1 MIEKYSFGQNIETD
15 AVVNKMTSLPCDQF
29 SLGRVKSCWPF
40 EWEYELE
47 KDAVV
52 FGLGE
57 NMRGMN
63 KRGFSY
69 TSFCSDVPNQ
79 DESTHSMYGAHN
91 FLIVFSRIKT
101 FGLFFD
107 TASEITFDIDWTKN
121 GVMNVSTKDTGLDL
135 YAIYADDG
143 RKESLLDNITRQ
155 FRNLVG
161 QSYIPP
167 KWAFGFQQSRW
178 GYKTE
183 EDIREVAKRHREDSL
198 PLDMICLDIDYM
210 EDYKDFTVDKK
221 KFPDLKKL
229 SDDLK
234 KDGIR
239 LVPII

>member
-15 AVVNKMTSLPCDQF
+15 AVVNKMRSLPCAQLN
-29 SLGRVKSCWPF
+29 LGKVKSDWPF

-107 TASEITFDIDWTKN
+107 TASEITFDIDWTKS

-135 YAIYADDG
+135 YVIYADDG

-155 FRNLVG
+155 FRNLVEWRCEVSSECLLIS
-161 QSYIPP
+161 QRLTAMQKASHDCVLPV
-167 KWAFGFQQSRW
+167 FVLRW
-178 GYKTE
+178 E
-183 EDIREVAKRHREDSL
+183 QL
-198 PLDMICLDIDYM
+198 L
-210 EDYKDFTVDKK
+210 
-221 KFPDLKKL
+221 
-229 SDDLK
+229 
-234 KDGIR
+234 
-239 LVPII
+239 